1 MERPRR
7 KEDQQRWHNRSTH
20 LPHLRNLRKN
30 KGMTQRDLA
39 TRAGV
44 SSSTILLLEQGKRGA
59 YALTVRKLAAALGV
73 STAGLVRGRL
83 QN

>member
-7 KEDQQRWHNRSTH
+7 KEDQQRWHNRSTL
-20 LPHLRNLRKN
+20 LPHLRNLRRN
-30 KGMTQRDLA
+30 KGMTQRELA
-39 TRAGV
+39 TLAGV
-44 SSSTILLLEQGKRGA
+44 SPNTILHLEQGKRGA

-73 STAGLVRGRL
+73 SMPGLVRGRL

>member
-7 KEDQQRWHNRSTH
+7 KEDQQRWNNRSTP
-20 LPHLRNLRKN
+20 LPHLRLLRTSRA
-30 KGMTQRDLA
+30 MTQRELA
-39 TRAGV
+39 TLAGV
-44 SSSTILLLEQGKRGA
+44 SPNTILLLEQGRRGA

-73 STAGLVRGRL
+73 SMPGLVRGRP